1 MFHLTKY
8 IVIVTC
14 LLIAAG
20 GCSQSKV
27 SSTNS
32 ASQLSGQEMLAFG
45 DSMLYQLESNGVLKR
60 NRKEYGRK
68 PVIMWTK
75 FRNMTD
81 DPQMSRAYEFMYNS
95 LEAAMVNS
103 GKATVNLALGG
114 RDKRNEYAQ
123 DFSSIDDN
131 EDVNQTYQAGGQISQ
146 PTLIM
151 RVEVVSAKTRSGRNT
166 QYDYMAKI
174 TLIDGKTRDAAWIGT
189 VPLTK
194 YR

>member
-8 IVIVTC
+8 IIIVSC
-14 LLIAAG
+14 LVIAAG

-32 ASQLSGQEMLAFG
+32 ASQISGQEMLGFG

-68 PVIMWTK
+68 PVIMWTR
-75 FRNMTD
+75 FRNRTD

-114 RDKRNEYAQ
+114 KDKRNEYAQ
-123 DFSSIDDN
+123 DFSDIDEN
-131 EDVNQTYQAGGQISQ
+131 EDVNQTYTAGGQVSQ
-146 PTLIM
+146 PTLLM
-151 RVEVVSAKTRSGRNT
+151 QVDVVSTKTRSGRST
-166 QYDYMAKI
+166 QYDYQAKVA
-174 TLIDGKTRDAAWIGT
+174 LLDGKTRDMVWSGL
-189 VPLTK
+189 VNMTK
-194 YR
+194 FQ